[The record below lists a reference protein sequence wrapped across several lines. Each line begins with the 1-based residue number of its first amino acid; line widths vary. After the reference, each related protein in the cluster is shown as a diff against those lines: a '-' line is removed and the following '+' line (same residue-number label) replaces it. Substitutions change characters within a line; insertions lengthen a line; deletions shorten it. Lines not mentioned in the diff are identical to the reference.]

1 MNRRTLPAIFLAAL
15 LLLPGSRFARADEGG
30 MDRSVLAPT
39 FVVIDASDPET
50 LIYAKNPDKQVAPAS
65 TTKIM
70 TCILAI
76 EHAESLDEI
85 VTVPTVATRLKSTN
99 TLMGLKNGEA
109 LPLRDMLYGLML
121 PSGNDAAIAL
131 AYHVAGDVEQF
142 AELMNAKAA
151 ELGMT
156 ETHFVNASGVYKG
169 QHYSTARDMAR
180 LAAYAMQNET
190 FREIVK
196 TAEYTVP
203 ANEVRKNE
211 LHLVNTNRLVSDPK
225 DSKFFY
231 EYAVGIKT
239 GSTAK
244 GGKCLVAAAEKD
256 GVTLIAVLLGVTEGG
271 DRSTRI
277 RRCFSDAKMLFEN
290 IYETLYTPVTPE
302 TLGLDLYEQ
311 QISVEN
317 SRLTDPEG
325 GKLTLSV
332 RFDPDAQCLLR
343 ADTVEAIRSDPAQLT
358 VETDF
363 ASESVTAPVQA
374 GDVLGT
380 VTFHY
385 RGKLLYTGELTAS
398 RSVEAYDPTDA
409 ATPVPSETPQ
419 PVASS
424 ALSGHLSG
432 PSSGHLSAWVLLG
445 LIVIT
450 LVLLV
455 LLVVLLVRRRGKA
468 ARSKRRRKAQRK

>member
-1 MNRRTLPAIFLAAL
+1 
-15 LLLPGSRFARADEGG
+15 
-30 MDRSVLAPT
+30 
-39 FVVIDASDPET
+39 
-50 LIYAKNPDKQVAPAS
+50 
-65 TTKIM
+65 
-70 TCILAI
+70 
-76 EHAESLDEI
+76 
-85 VTVPTVATRLKSTN
+85 
-99 TLMGLKNGEA
+99 MGLKNGEA

-374 GDVLGT
+374 DDVLGT

-398 RSVEAYDPTDA
+398 RSVEAYDPADA

-419 PVASS
+419 PVASL
-424 ALSGHLSG
+424 AA
-432 PSSGHLSAWVLLG
+432 PQHLSAWTLLG
-445 LIVIT
+445 LVAAS

-455 LLVVLLVRRRGKA
+455 LLIVLLLRSRSKA
-468 ARSKRRRKAQRK
+468 ARSKRRRKGRRKQRSVQA

>member
-1 MNRRTLPAIFLAAL
+1 
-15 LLLPGSRFARADEGG
+15 
-30 MDRSVLAPT
+30 
-39 FVVIDASDPET
+39 
-50 LIYAKNPDKQVAPAS
+50 
-65 TTKIM
+65 
-70 TCILAI
+70 
-76 EHAESLDEI
+76 
-85 VTVPTVATRLKSTN
+85 
-99 TLMGLKNGEA
+99 
-109 LPLRDMLYGLML
+109 MLYGLML

-256 GVTLIAVLLGVTEGG
+256 GVTLIAVLLGVIEGG

-398 RSVEAYDPTDA
+398 RSVEAYDPADA

-419 PVASS
+419 PVASL
-424 ALSGHLSG
+424 AA
-432 PSSGHLSAWVLLG
+432 PQHLSAWTLLG
-445 LIVIT
+445 LVAAS

-455 LLVVLLVRRRGKA
+455 LLIVLLLRSRSKA
-468 ARSKRRRKAQRK
+468 ARSKRRRKGRRKQRSVQA

>member
-1 MNRRTLPAIFLAAL
+1 
-15 LLLPGSRFARADEGG
+15 
-30 MDRSVLAPT
+30 
-39 FVVIDASDPET
+39 
-50 LIYAKNPDKQVAPAS
+50 
-65 TTKIM
+65 
-70 TCILAI
+70 
-76 EHAESLDEI
+76 
-85 VTVPTVATRLKSTN
+85 
-99 TLMGLKNGEA
+99 MGLKNGEA

-256 GVTLIAVLLGVTEGG
+256 GVTLIAVLLGVIEGG

-398 RSVEAYDPTDA
+398 RSVEAYDPADA

-419 PVASS
+419 PVASL
-424 ALSGHLSG
+424 AA
-432 PSSGHLSAWVLLG
+432 PQHLSAWTLLG
-445 LIVIT
+445 LVAAS

-455 LLVVLLVRRRGKA
+455 LLIVLLLRSRSKA
-468 ARSKRRRKAQRK
+468 ARSKRRRKGRRKQRSVQA